1 MSPSRVMVLE
11 LSNLVSF
18 LQFFADARLLNL
30 RPLYASE
37 SSRFAPL
44 ENVIDYYAMTK
55 CLEDTSV

>member
-18 LQFFADARLLNL
+18 LQFFADARPLNL
-30 RPLYASE
+30 RPLYGSE

-44 ENVIDYYAMTK
+44 ENVIDYYAMT
-55 CLEDTSV
+55 